1 MINNITVLTYPEEKT
16 NAVSS
21 LSGKSK
27 VFKSLFV
34 SLDFGFIGACSIFV
48 CLVILSFSD
57 DGIEVLGVVFLGVP
71 FSWMLCHICS
81 GVVDI
86 CPVPKV
92 PKYC

>member
-1 MINNITVLTYPEEKT
+1 MINSIIVVAYPEEKT

-27 VFKSLFV
+27 VFKSLLV
-34 SLDFGFIGACSIFV
+34 SLDFGFIGACSVFV
-48 CLVILSFSD
+48 CLVLLSFWD
-57 DGIEVLGVVFLGVP
+57 DGTEVLVVLSIVVP
-71 FSWMLCHICS
+71 FSLMLCHICS

-86 CPVPKV
+86 RPVPKV